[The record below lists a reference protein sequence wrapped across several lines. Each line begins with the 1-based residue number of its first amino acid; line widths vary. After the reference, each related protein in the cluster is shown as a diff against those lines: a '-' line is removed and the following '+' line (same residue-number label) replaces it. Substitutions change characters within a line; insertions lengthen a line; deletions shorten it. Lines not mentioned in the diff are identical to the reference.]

1 VFVDVYLW
9 PVPAGN
15 VADPWLRDPTVPAVI
30 VTSLPRDDK
39 PPVAVRKQQLPTQQ
53 PVVAMALF
61 TDLITRYGPA
71 EGRRVYFEMEAK
83 RQGPFAAGNKYD
95 AAKRHVPRRRGAGH
109 RAPTVHINIPDARK
123 S

>member
-15 VADPWLRDPTVPAVI
+15 VNDPWLRDPTTGAVS
-30 VTSLPRDDK
+30 TALPRDDK
-39 PPVAVRKQQLPTQQ
+39 PPVRKQQIPAR
-53 PVVAMALF
+53 PIVAMSLF

-83 RQGPFAAGNKYD
+83 RIGPFAAGNKYD
-95 AAKRHVPRRRGAGH
+95 AARRGIKRGRGSGR
-109 RAPTVHINIPDARK
+109 RAPTAHVNVPEARK